1 MAAFTTIAAGIG
13 LAATAAGTAKSFSQA
28 ASEKKKQRA
37 AEQAAS
43 ESMEKARKR
52 LEVNYADALS
62 LPKEGYELQREALL
76 SAGAQALE
84 QGIES
89 ERGGA
94 ATAGRVLAAQ
104 QAGQGQIRAEM
115 GKDLFNLQAM
125 QAEEDSRLRDVNTQL
140 DIGEAQ
146 GAQVAAAEA
155 QERAAM
161 FQNQGVQGAVQLAG
175 QAAEIAPLF
184 SKTGGARQ
192 GDKMLRNAEL
202 SDVSKKAGGLEGLD
216 SKAQIGTA
224 AVGKVGDKNY
234 QKASSDFA
242 PASNMYD
249 GVDITPILNNPTRA
263 GFKDFMAQ
271 QDGKWA
277 RDFRRNLGIKTRAGQ
292 AFDAFG
298 SIF

>member
-1 MAAFTTIAAGIG
+1 MAAFTTIAAGVG
-13 LAATAAGTAKSFSQA
+13 LAATAAGTGMSFSQA
-28 ASEKKKQRA
+28 ATEKKKQRA
-37 AEQAAS
+37 AEQAAA
-43 ESMEKARKR
+43 EAMEKARKR

-104 QAGQGQIRAEM
+104 QAGQGQVRAEM

-125 QAEEDSRLRDVNTQL
+125 QAEEDSRLRDLNTQL

-161 FQNQGVQGAVQLAG
+161 FQNQGVQGVVQLAG
-175 QAAEIAPLF
+175 QAAQAAPLF
-184 SKTGGARQ
+184 GKKGGTRQ
-192 GDKMLRNAEL
+192 GDKMLRNANL
-202 SDVSKKAGGLEGLD
+202 SDISKDAGGLEGLE
-216 SKAQIGTA
+216 
-224 AVGKVGDKNY
+224 N
-234 QKASSDFA
+234 
-242 PASNMYD
+242 NMYN
-249 GVDITPILNNPTRA
+249 GVDVSPILNNPSEA
-263 GFKDFMAQ
+263 QFKDFMAK
-271 QDGKWA
+271 QDASWA

-292 AFDAFG
+292 AIDAFG

>member
-1 MAAFTTIAAGIG
+1 MGF
-13 LAATAAGTAKSFSQA
+13 ATAAAITSIVATGAGMGISFSQA

-37 AEQAAS
+37 AEEAAA
-43 ESMEKARKR
+43 EAMEKARKR
-52 LEVNYADALS
+52 LEINYADALS

-104 QAGQGQIRAEM
+104 QAGQGQIRTDM
-115 GKDLFNLQAM
+115 SKDLFNLQAM
-125 QAEEDSRLRDVNTQL
+125 QAEEDSRLRDLNTQL

-146 GAQVAAAEA
+146 GAQMAAAEA

-175 QAAEIAPLF
+175 QAAQLAPLF

-192 GDKMLRNAEL
+192 ADKMLRNAKL
-202 SDVSKKAGGLEGLD
+202 SDISQGAGGLEGL
-216 SKAQIGTA
+216 KYNAQVGTA
-224 AVGKVGDKNY
+224 AVGNIGDKDY
-234 QKASSDFA
+234 KKASSDFA
-242 PASNMYD
+242 PATNMYD
-249 GVDITPILNNPTRA
+249 NVDITPILNNPTRA
-263 GFKDFMAQ
+263 AFKDFMAQ
-271 QDGKWA
+271 QDPNWA
-277 RDFRRNLGIKTRAGQ
+277 RDFRRKLGIKTRAGQ

-298 SIF
+298 SIFE

>member
-1 MAAFTTIAAGIG
+1 MGFVTAAAITSIAATGIG
-13 LAATAAGTAKSFSQA
+13 TGMSFSQA
-28 ASEKKKQRA
+28 ASEKKKQRE

-43 ESMEKARKR
+43 EAMEKARKR

-104 QAGQGQIRAEM
+104 QAGQGQIRTDM
-115 GKDLFNLQAM
+115 SKDLFNLQAM
-125 QAEEDSRLRDVNTQL
+125 QAEEDSRLRDLNTQL

-161 FQNQGVQGAVQLAG
+161 FQNQGVQGVVQLAG
-175 QAAEIAPLF
+175 QAAEFAPLF
-184 SKTGGARQ
+184 SKKGGTRQ
-192 GDKMLRNAEL
+192 GDKMLRNAKL
-202 SDVSKKAGGLEGLD
+202 SDISKKASELEGLE
-216 SKAQIGTA
+216 
-224 AVGKVGDKNY
+224 N
-234 QKASSDFA
+234 
-242 PASNMYD
+242 NMYN
-249 GVDITPILNNPTRA
+249 GVDISPVLNNPSEA
-263 GFKDFMAQ
+263 QFKDFISQ

-277 RDFRRNLGIKTRAGQ
+277 RDFRRDLEIKTKAGQ
-292 AFDAFG
+292 AIDAFG

>member
-1 MAAFTTIAAGIG
+1 MGVFTTIAAGIG
-13 LAATAAGTAKSFSQA
+13 LAATAAGTGMSFSQA

-37 AEQAAS
+37 AEEAAS
-43 ESMEKARKR
+43 EAMEKARKR

-104 QAGQGQIRAEM
+104 QAGQGQIRTDM
-115 GKDLFNLQAM
+115 SKDLFNLQAM
-125 QAEEDSRLRDVNTQL
+125 QAEEDSRLRDLNTQL

-146 GAQVAAAEA
+146 GAQMAAAEA
-155 QERAAM
+155 QDRAAM

-184 SKTGGARQ
+184 SKTGGTRQ
-192 GDKMLRNAEL
+192 GYKMLKDAKL
-202 SDVSKKAGGLEGLD
+202 SDISQGARGLKDLE
-216 SKAQIGTA
+216 SRAQLGTA
-224 AVGKVGDKNY
+224 AVGNVGDKNY
-234 QKASSDFA
+234 QAASSDFA
-242 PASNMYD
+242 PAANIYD
-249 GVDITPILNNPTRA
+249 GVDITPILNNPSRSE
-263 GFKDFMAQ
+263 FMDFMTK
-271 QDGKWA
+271 QDPIWA
-277 RDFRRNLGIKTRAGQ
+277 RRFKRKLGVKTYTGQ
-292 AFDAFG
+292 EFDAFG